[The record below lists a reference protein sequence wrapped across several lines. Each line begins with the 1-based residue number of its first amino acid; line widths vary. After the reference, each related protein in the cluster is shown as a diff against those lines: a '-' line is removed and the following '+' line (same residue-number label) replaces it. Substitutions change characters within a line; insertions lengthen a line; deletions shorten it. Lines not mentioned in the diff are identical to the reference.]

1 MQQKPVLKSKLPHID
16 WFTWFC
22 DVFHA
27 FAGATPWL
35 YAGSHSIS
43 EIVLHCRI
51 YSMHIVFFYV
61 KFNEQF
67 KKEKVF
73 KTNVTLWKYGVV
85 YTVCMSGADCGQ
97 KNNTNDD
104 FAAINVEKVFVVLF
118 RLMFVVA

>member
-1 MQQKPVLKSKLPHID
+1 
-16 WFTWFC
+16 
-22 DVFHA
+22 
-27 FAGATPWL
+27 
-35 YAGSHSIS
+35 
-43 EIVLHCRI
+43 
-51 YSMHIVFFYV
+51 MHIVFFYV